1 MKRRNRFFVL
11 CLAVLLLLPLFGCAE
26 QPYETVGAITDWED
40 DSSWVMARFYSTSAL
55 SDEGYYFPVDDILY
69 FADTSNGIAVC
80 LCSKPGCLHE
90 KGSPLEQDACDAK
103 LNGTNLPM
111 FFWNDH
117 FFFLGN
123 DEYGIHIYRRNAD
136 GTAQMIVADI
146 GSRYV
151 EERKALQINDSAFL
165 GDYFYYSAQVMSPVL
180 EEGVETSVVDMVYIG
195 RLNLKTNKEE
205 ILVTVDHEAT
215 YFSAVCPDGLLY
227 FYYEDTEANYEDE
240 DFYEQRNKAPAYV
253 QFYDFETKETTTI
266 LQRTYQEIK
275 SVSAV
280 RGSKLYYL
288 RNIDNYSEVWEY
300 DMETGSD
307 RKVCNFNNDSQ
318 IDGRLVLKRVDGIS
332 VLYHLPSGQFL
343 PTAFA
348 GERLKAVCVS
358 DDSVILQRTV
368 YEGGRGTS
376 ATYCYVKLADLADGM
391 QEEDVL
397 DLYTYYY
404 RKSASSYEEMVD
416 QWYEMYE

>member
-1 MKRRNRFFVL
+1 MNRFTKGIAL
-11 CLAVLLLLPLFGCAE
+11 LLVLLISLTLFGCAE
-26 QPYETVGAITDWED
+26 EPPATIAPITDWD
-40 DSSWVMARFYSTSAL
+40 DGSSWVMTRFYSTSAL

-90 KGSPLEQDACDAK
+90 KGSPQEQDLCDAK

-123 DEYGIHIYRRNAD
+123 DEYGLHVYRRNAD
-136 GTAQMIVADI
+136 GTAQAIVADI

-151 EERKALQINDSAFL
+151 EERKSLQINDSAFL
-165 GDYFYYSAQVMSPVL
+165 GDYFYYSAQVTSLVL
-180 EEGVETSVVDMVYIG
+180 EEEVDNVVVDLTYIG

-215 YFSAVCPDGLLY
+215 RLAAVCPKGVLIQY
-227 FYYEDTEANYEDE
+227 SEDTDANYEDE
-240 DFYEQRNKAPAYV
+240 DFYEQRNKTPSYV

-266 LQRTYQEIK
+266 LQRTYQDLQ

-280 RGSKLYYL
+280 RGSKLYYT
-288 RNIDNYSEVWEY
+288 RSVENYSEVWEY
-300 DMETGSD
+300 DMKTGSD
-307 RKVCNFNNDSQ
+307 RKVCSNDKDTQ
-318 IDGRLVLKRVDGIS
+318 IDGRLVFKQMDGNS
-332 VLYHLPSGQFL
+332 VLYHLPTGQFL

-358 DDSVILQRTV
+358 KDAVILTRTLF
-368 YEGGRGTS
+368 EGGRSTS
-376 ATYCYVKLADLADGM
+376 SVYCYVKLADLADGL

-404 RKSASSYEEMVD
+404 KKVASSYEEMLD
-416 QWYEMYE
+416 QMGG

>member
-1 MKRRNRFFVL
+1 MNRVTKGIAL
-11 CLAVLLLLPLFGCAE
+11 LLVLLISLTLFGCAE
-26 QPYETVGAITDWED
+26 EPPATIAPITDWD
-40 DSSWVMARFYSTSAL
+40 DGSSWVMTRFYSTSTL

-90 KGSPLEQDACDAK
+90 KGTPVEQDSCDAK
-103 LNGTNLPM
+103 LKSTNSPM

-117 FFFLGN
+117 FFYLGN
-123 DEYGIHIYRRNAD
+123 DEYGTHVYRRNAD
-136 GTAQMIVADI
+136 GTAQTIVADI

-151 EERKALQINDSAFL
+151 KERKALQINDSAFL
-165 GDYFYYSAQVMSPVL
+165 GDYFYYSAQVTSLVL
-180 EEGVETSVVDMVYIG
+180 EEGVENVVVDLTYIG

-205 ILVTVDHEAT
+205 ILLTIDHEAVYLT
-215 YFSAVCPDGLLY
+215 AVCPEGMLI
-227 FYYEDTEANYEDE
+227 YYCEDTEAGYEDE
-240 DFYEQRNKAPAYV
+240 DFFEQRLNAPSYV

-266 LQRTYQEIK
+266 LQRTYQDLQ

-280 RGSKLYYL
+280 RGSKLYYT
-288 RNIDNYSEVWEY
+288 RSVDNGGGIWEY
-300 DMETGSD
+300 DMKTGSD
-307 RKVCNFNNDSQ
+307 RKVSDTGGGSQ
-318 IDGRLVLKRVDGIS
+318 IDGRLVFKRVDGIS
-332 VLYHLPSGQFL
+332 VLYHLPTGQFL

-358 DDSVILQRTV
+358 KDAVILTRTLF
-368 YEGGRGTS
+368 EGGRGTS
-376 ATYCYVKLADLADGM
+376 AVYCYVKLADLADGL

-404 RKSASSYEEMVD
+404 KKVASSYEEMLE
-416 QWYEMYE
+416 QMGG

>member
-1 MKRRNRFFVL
+1 MNRFAKGIAL
-11 CLAVLLLLPLFGCAE
+11 CLVLLISLALFGCAE
-26 QPYETVGAITDWED
+26 EPPATIAPITDWD
-40 DSSWVMARFYSTSAL
+40 DGSSWVMTRFYSTSAL

-90 KGSPLEQDACDAK
+90 KGSPQEQAACDASLK
-103 LNGTNLPM
+103 GTAATPM

-117 FFFLGN
+117 IFHIRN
-123 DEYGIHIYRRNAD
+123 DEYGTHVYRRNAD
-136 GTAQMIVADI
+136 GTALTAVADI

-151 EERKALQINDSAFL
+151 KERKALEINDSAFL
-165 GDYFYYSAQVMSPVL
+165 GDYFYYSAIVMSPVSEDG
-180 EEGVETSVVDMVYIG
+180 EETRVEDMAYIA

-205 ILVTVDHEAT
+205 ILVESEQAL
-215 YFSAVCPDGLLY
+215 FFNAVCPDGLLY
-227 FYYEDTEANYEDE
+227 YYYEDTEADREDE
-240 DFYEQRNKAPAYV
+240 DYSEQRKKAPAYV

-266 LQRTYQEIK
+266 LQRTYQDLQ

-280 RGSKLYYL
+280 RGSKLYYT
-288 RNIDNYSEVWEY
+288 RSVENGGGIWEY
-300 DMETGSD
+300 DMKTGSD
-307 RKVCNFNNDSQ
+307 RKVSDTSGGSQ
-318 IDGRLVLKRVDGIS
+318 IDGRLVFKRVDGNS
-332 VLYHLPSGQFL
+332 VLYHLPTGQFL

-358 DDSVILQRTV
+358 KDAVILTRTLF
-368 YEGGRGTS
+368 EGGRSTS
-376 ATYCYVKLADLADGM
+376 SVYCYVKLADLADGL

-404 RKSASSYEEMVD
+404 KKVASSYEEMLD
-416 QWYEMYE
+416 QMGG

>member
-1 MKRRNRFFVL
+1 MRNFRI
-11 CLAVLLLLPLFGCAE
+11 LALILTVLLLLGTVGCAE
-26 QPYETVGAITDWED
+26 EPPATIAPITDWD
-40 DSSWVMARFYSTSAL
+40 DGSSWVMTRFYSTSAL
-55 SDEGYYFPVDDILY
+55 SDEGYYFPVDGMLY

-90 KGSPLEQDACDAK
+90 KGSPQEQDLCDAK

-123 DEYGIHIYRRNAD
+123 DEYGLHVYRRNAD
-136 GTAQMIVADI
+136 GTAQTIVADI

-151 EERKALQINDSAFL
+151 KERKALQINDSAFL
-165 GDYFYYSAQVMSPVL
+165 GDYFYYSAQVTSLVL
-180 EEGVETSVVDMVYIG
+180 EEGVENVVVDLTYIG

-215 YFSAVCPDGLLY
+215 QLAAVCPKGVLIQY
-227 FYYEDTEANYEDE
+227 SEDTEAGYEDE
-240 DFYEQRNKAPAYV
+240 DFFEQRLNAPSYV

-266 LQRTYQEIK
+266 LTRTYQDLQ

-280 RGSKLYYL
+280 RGSKLYYI
-288 RNIDNYSEVWEY
+288 RSVENGGGIWEY
-300 DMETGSD
+300 DMKTGSD
-307 RKVCNFNNDSQ
+307 RKVSNTGGGSQ
-318 IDGRLVLKRVDGIS
+318 IDGRLVFKQVDGIS
-332 VLYHLPSGQFL
+332 VLYHLPTGQFL

-348 GERLKAVCVS
+348 GEHLKAVCVS
-358 DDSVILQRTV
+358 KDAVILTRKLF
-368 YEGGRGTS
+368 EGGRSTR
-376 ATYCYVKLADLADGM
+376 AVYCYVKLADLADGL

-404 RKSASSYEEMVD
+404 KKVASSYEEMLD
-416 QWYEMYE
+416 QMGG